1 MTTPTPQPH
10 TFNFSRYAEHDPLV
24 TITISKE
31 SELSETIEA
40 FETFLLAVGYM
51 LPKGAHIGFEY
62 EEEASE
68 CDCDNFLQTYC
79 DKHNPHKNS

>member
-10 TFNFSRYAEHDPLV
+10 AFNFARYAEGDPLV
-24 TITISKE
+24 SMTISKD

-51 LPKGAHIGFEY
+51 LPQGAHLGFEY
-62 EEEASE
+62 EDE
-68 CDCDNFLQTYC
+68 N
-79 DKHNPHKNS
+79 N

>member
-62 EEEASE
+62 EDE
-68 CDCDNFLQTYC
+68 N
-79 DKHNPHKNS
+79 N

>member
-10 TFNFSRYAEHDPLV
+10 VFNFARCAEDDPLV
-24 TITISKE
+24 TITISKD

-51 LPKGAHIGFEY
+51 LPQGAHLGFEY
-62 EEEASE
+62 DDE
-68 CDCDNFLQTYC
+68 N
-79 DKHNPHKNS
+79 N